1 MRKLLILAA
10 VAAALL
16 PRQVFAIA
24 ASQAWV
30 AQYVSNYVAQTEA
43 AVKAGVTTAASN
55 NCTYITANAGTTN
68 EVRLVIEDATDAALC
83 ATNCTGAAVAQGIT
97 NGLYFVWN
105 GAGSYVNPAGTIAAT
120 RTNFVF
126 RGVSSVRTNGV
137 DRFAGWFDAYGAMI
151 QPSVSLSITNAT
163 QEVNQ

>member
-1 MRKLLILAA
+1 MKKLLIFAFALAA
-10 VAAALL
+10 TRA
-16 PRQVFAIA
+16 VFAIA

-68 EVRLVIEDATDAALC
+68 EVRLVVEDATDAALC
-83 ATNCTGAAVAQGIT
+83 ATNCTGAAVAQGVT

-105 GAGSYVNPAGTIAAT
+105 GAGEYVNPAGTIAAT